1 MPVDR
6 LITNNEVE
14 DILKSLVIVLQTG
27 NLTSGSYQEKFEM
40 LYLYIY
46 RKGTWLQLVAEL
58 MHLW

>member
-40 LYLYIY
+40 FYLYIY
-46 RKGTWLQLVAEL
+46 RKGT
-58 MHLW
+58 